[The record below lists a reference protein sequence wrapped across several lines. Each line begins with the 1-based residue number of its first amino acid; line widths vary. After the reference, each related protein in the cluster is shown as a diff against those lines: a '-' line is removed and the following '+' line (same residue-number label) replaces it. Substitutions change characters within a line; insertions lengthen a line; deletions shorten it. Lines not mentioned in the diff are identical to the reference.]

1 MLTLVILGTLQ
12 LIAIAAI
19 VLLARRKPPTT
30 DLAPLV
36 ARLEAAERM
45 SERLERSMRDDFGR
59 QRDELRAQLETIRLT
74 VDEQLQGTLERR
86 LGESFSLVSDRL
98 EQVHKGLGEMQT
110 LAAGVGD
117 LKKVLTNVKVRGTWG
132 EVQLGALLE
141 QLLTQAQYAKNVC
154 TKGEGA
160 ERV

>member
-1 MLTLVILGTLQ
+1 MLLAL
-12 LIAIAAI
+12 AIAQFV
-19 VLLARRKPPTT
+19 VLLFVVYLARAKTAI

-45 SERLERSMRDDFGR
+45 SERLERGMRDDFAR
-59 QRDELRAQLETIRLT
+59 QREEMRAQLESIRAT

-86 LGESFSLVSDRL
+86 LGESFNIVSDRL

-117 LKKVLTNVKVRGTWG
+117 LRKVLTNVKIRGTWG
-132 EVQLGALLE
+132 EVQLGNLLE
-141 QLLTQAQYAKNVC
+141 QI
-154 TKGEGA
+154 
-160 ERV
+160 